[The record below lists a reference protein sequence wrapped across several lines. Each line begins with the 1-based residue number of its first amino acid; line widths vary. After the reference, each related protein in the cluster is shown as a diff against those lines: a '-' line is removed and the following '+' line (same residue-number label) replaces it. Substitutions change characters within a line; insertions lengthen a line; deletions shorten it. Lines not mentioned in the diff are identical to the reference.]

1 MTEPVRRPN
10 PASRVDYSAPEV
22 VELANTPVGDL
33 IDDHNSGR
41 GDRLALLFEIA
52 DEEGWS

>member
-1 MTEPVRRPN
+1 
-10 PASRVDYSAPEV
+10 VDYSDPEV

-33 IDDHNSGR
+33 VDDHNNGR

>member
-1 MTEPVRRPN
+1 MTEPVRRVN
-10 PASRVDYSAPEV
+10 PASRVDYSDPEV
-22 VELANTPVGDL
+22 AALANTLVADL
-33 IDDHNSGR
+33 IADHNSGR

>member
-1 MTEPVRRPN
+1 MTESARRAN
-10 PASRVDYSAPEV
+10 PASRVDYSDPEV
-22 VELANTPVGDL
+22 AVLANTPVGDL
-33 IDDHNSGR
+33 VDDHNNGR